1 MIGNTGT
8 TILVLA
14 VAATTLLFS
23 NKTNANEIYITQ
35 VGNLFDGSITQ
46 DGEDNK
52 IVSLNAVSGRASIGG
67 NNKTFTVTQQGDNN
81 RAGFWTH
88 GGNQVMSLTQDGDNN
103 VSAMDNHGNNNDMSA
118 DIEGDS
124 NTTHT
129 EIGNGGDEF
138 NDMSLIIKGDSNNA
152 YVEVQNG
159 DSNNIDAQIQSQDS
173 NTMRITVNGNSNNIK
188 AYQGKHES
196 GNVDPDETGNNDL
209 YWIVSGSNNNLASY
223 QTDDNGNGGL
233 HIANYITGSNNDVKH
248 TQRGAGEHEG
258 FIEITGDGNDVEL
271 LQRGNTDTQFADIV
285 LDDGHT
291 VDVAQRYGSHTSN
304 IDLTNGGGAY
314 NLNVSQMS
322 TTNQTYNLTGTCT
335 NATGCA
341 LTINQ
346 N

>member
-1 MIGNTGT
+1 M
-8 TILVLA
+8 LA
-14 VAATTLLFS
+14 VAVTTLLFS
-23 NKTNANEIYITQ
+23 NKINANEIYITQ
-35 VGNLFDGSITQ
+35 VGNLFDGNITQ

-52 IVSLNAVSGRASIGG
+52 IVSLNTVSGRASIGG
-67 NNKTFTVTQQGDNN
+67 NNKTFTVTQTGDNN

-88 GGNQVMSLTQDGDNN
+88 GGNQVITVTQDGDSN
-103 VSAMDNHGNNNDMSA
+103 VSAVDNHGNNNDITL
-118 DIEGDS
+118 DIEGDT

-152 YVEVQNG
+152 YVEVLNG
-159 DSNNIDAQIQSQDS
+159 DSNDIDAQIQSQDS
-173 NTMRITVNGNSNNIK
+173 NTMRITVNGNSNDIK
-188 AYQGKHES
+188 AWQGKHEA
-196 GNVDPDETGNNDL
+196 GNVDADETGNNDV
-209 YWIVSGSNNNLASY
+209 YWIVSGSNNTLESY

-248 TQRGAGEHEG
+248 TQRGAGAHEG
-258 FIEITGDGNDVEL
+258 FVEINGDGNDVEL
-271 LQRGNTDTQFADIV
+271 LQRGNTNTQFADIV

-291 VDVAQRYGSHTSN
+291 VDVKQRYANHTSN

-314 NLNVSQMS
+314 NLNVSQMAG
-322 TTNQTYNLTGTCT
+322 TNQSYNLTGTCT
-335 NATGCA
+335 NAIGCS